1 MGDQNTVLDAPSAR
15 QLLRR
20 SGFGATPAAVQD
32 LVSRGLTR
40 GQAADELLAFS
51 GKAFKP
57 SGKYIE
63 DAHNKWVKY
72 MVKTKFPVQQ
82 KLVIYW
88 HHHFATSNDKVE
100 HPKLMANQIRLMH
113 IMCKGNFKDF

>member
-1 MGDQNTVLDAPSAR
+1 MGDQNTLLDAPSAR

-20 SGFGATPAAVQD
+20 SGFGAAPAAVQD
-32 LVSRGLTR
+32 IVSRSLTR
-40 GQAADELLAFS
+40 GQAADELLGFS

-63 DAHNKWVKY
+63 DAHNKWVKF
-72 MVKTKFPVQQ
+72 MIKTKFPLQQ

-88 HHHFATSNDKVE
+88 HHHFATSNDKVRNAQAMLGRSPR
-100 HPKLMANQIRLMH
+100 HRKSF
-113 IMCKGNFKDF
+113 C